1 MRIFDRTLGTL
12 ERALDARLLR
22 HNVLSGNLAN
32 ADTPGFVPRDVDFAA
47 AMRERALELDGAPP
61 VPTKG
66 LNLVSAGHPVEGAA
80 GDIPLTA
87 AGATSTGAVGPGAVG
102 SPVVAVQGAAAGL
115 DGNAV
120 DVDRALA
127 AVAENALQYNA
138 AARAAGKKLA
148 ILRYAASDGTA

>member
-1 MRIFDRTLGTL
+1 MKIFDPTLATL

-22 HNVLSGNLAN
+22 HNVLAGNLAN

-47 AMRERALELDGAPP
+47 AMRQGTEALDRSPLVPRAPLDLA
-61 VPTKG
+61 
-66 LNLVSAGHPVEGAA
+66 SAGHLVEGGGDLPLSAA
-80 GDIPLTA
+80 GP
-87 AGATSTGAVGPGAVG
+87 AGPPAPGAPG
-102 SPVVAVQGAAAGL
+102 SAVVAVQGAGAGL

-127 AVAENALQYNA
+127 AVAENAIQYNA

-148 ILRYAASDGTA
+148 ILRYVASDGAA